1 MKILIT
7 GGAGFL
13 GLRLASALLDQG
25 EFAGESIAELTIAD
39 LIPPPGGQRKD
50 ARIRV
55 MTGDLLEQCS
65 ALARMRFDLVF
76 HLAAAVS
83 SACEADFDLGMRS
96 NVDGIRSLLEALR
109 VSGACPRLVFAS
121 SAAVFGGEAALPL
134 PAVVSDATLPA
145 PQSSYGIQKFIGE
158 QLVADYSRRGYI
170 DGRSLRLMTVVVRP
184 GRPNAAASSFLSSI
198 IREPLRGEAAVC
210 AAPLETRVALASPRR
225 TVQALLR
232 VAEADRS
239 LLGGRTAINM
249 PALSVSVREML
260 DALER
265 FGGAAARA
273 RVELR
278 VDPTIERIV
287 GSWPAA
293 FDAVRAGR
301 LGLSP
306 DPDFPS
312 IVEEFLRDEDARR
325 KGEI

>member
-13 GLRLASALLDQG
+13 GLRLAQALLGQG
-25 EFAGESIAELTIAD
+25 RFAGESIGELTIAD
-39 LIPPPGGQRKD
+39 LVPPAGGLRND
-50 ARIRV
+50 PRVRV
-55 MTGDLLEQCS
+55 MTGDLLEQCA
-65 ALARMRFDLVF
+65 ALGQMRFDMVF

-96 NVDGIRSLLEALR
+96 NIDATRSLLEALR
-109 VSGACPRLVFAS
+109 LSEACPRLVFAS
-121 SAAVFGGEAALPL
+121 SVAVFGGEAGLPL

-158 QLVADYSRRGYI
+158 HLVTEYSRRGYV

-198 IREPLRGEAAVC
+198 IREPLRGQAALC

-225 TVQALLR
+225 TVDALLR
-232 VAEADRS
+232 VAEAERG

-249 PALSVSVREML
+249 PALTVSVREML

-265 FGGAAARA
+265 VGGAAARA

-278 VDPTIERIV
+278 VNPTIEKIV

-293 FDAVRAGR
+293 FDARRAGR

-306 DPDFPS
+306 DPDFQS
-312 IVEEFLRDEDARR
+312 IVEDFLRDEAAGRE
-325 KGEI
+325 GEA